1 MTDSSPLTVM
11 SRVIDRAEESSV
23 CFRLRQRSRA
33 RTMLR
38 VRNTLSGQ
46 IEEFAPLEGDRV
58 GLYCCGLTV
67 YDYGHIG
74 NFRTFVSIDILR
86 RYLKYKGYR
95 LLHVMNFT
103 DVDDKTIRR
112 AREEGIS
119 LRELTDRYIAAFQE
133 DMRTL
138 NLEVPEVT
146 PRATDHI
153 PEMVD
158 LVKRLT
164 ARGYTYTSDGSI
176 YFRISAF
183 PEYGKLSKIKLDAIR
198 PGARVDVDEYEKADV
213 RDFVLWKAPK
223 DDYEPRWE
231 TEIGVGR
238 PGWHLECSAMSM
250 KYLGETFDIH
260 CGGVDLIFPHHEN
273 EIAQSEGATGKPFVR
288 YWLHSEFLLV
298 EGEKMSK
305 SKGNFYTLRDL
316 VARGYDP
323 MAIRYALLSVPY
335 RKQLNFT
342 FDGLRAAETT
352 LVSLRDFRAR
362 LREARCESGSN
373 PAMAEAIRRAAVE
386 FEEGM
391 DNDLNTAQALAA
403 LHTLVGEANV
413 ALVQGQLRHDDRQR
427 ILEWLARID
436 TVLGVLGPEETVLLD
451 EDVRALI
458 EERARARAERN
469 FARADEIRR
478 LLAERGIILEDTK
491 EGTRWRR
498 K

>member
-1 MTDSSPLTVM
+1 
-11 SRVIDRAEESSV
+11 
-23 CFRLRQRSRA
+23 
-33 RTMLR
+33 MLR
-38 VRNTLSGQ
+38 LRNTLSGQ
-46 IEEFAPLEGDRV
+46 VEEFVPLAGDTV

-74 NFRTFVSIDILR
+74 NFRTFVSIDVLR
-86 RYLKYKGYR
+86 RYLAYKGYR
-95 LLHVMNFT
+95 LRHVMNFT

-112 AREEGIS
+112 AHDEGVS

-138 NLEVPEVT
+138 NLETPDVT

-164 ARGYTYTSDGSI
+164 SRGYTYTSEGSI
-176 YFRISAF
+176 YFRIAAF
-183 PEYGKLSKIKLDAIR
+183 PEYGKLSKIKLDEIR

-223 DDYEPRWE
+223 EDYEPRWE
-231 TEIGVGR
+231 TDIGVGR

-273 EIAQSEGATGKPFVR
+273 EIAQSEAATGKPFVR
-288 YWLHSEFLLV
+288 YWVHTEFLLV

-305 SKGNFYTLRDL
+305 SRGNFYTLRDL
-316 VARGYDP
+316 VAQGYDP

-342 FDGLRAAETT
+342 FEGLRAAQAT
-352 LVSLRDFRAR
+352 LDSLRDFRAR
-362 LREARCESGSN
+362 LREARCEPGSN
-373 PAMAEAIRRAAVE
+373 PPLAETLRRAESA

-391 DNDLNTAQALAA
+391 DHDLNTAQALAA
-403 LHTLVGEANV
+403 LHTLVGEVNI
-413 ALVQGQLRHDDRQR
+413 ALVQGHLREDDRQR
-427 ILEWLARID
+427 IREWLARVD
-436 TVLGVLGPEETVLLD
+436 SVLGVLGPEETLLLD
-451 EDVRALI
+451 AEIQALI
-458 EERARARAERN
+458 RERARAREERQ

-478 LLAERGIILEDTK
+478 LLAERGIILEDTR